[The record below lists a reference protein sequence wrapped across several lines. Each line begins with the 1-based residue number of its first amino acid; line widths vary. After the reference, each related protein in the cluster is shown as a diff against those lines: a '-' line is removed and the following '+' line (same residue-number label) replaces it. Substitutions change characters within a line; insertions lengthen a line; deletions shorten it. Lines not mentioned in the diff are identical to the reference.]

1 MVYGTGEFM
10 KLRVFVV
17 VIGALCSAATAY
29 GGPGNSKPSAQSA
42 QTSEKSADPGSTYD
56 ASAVTVTYVQTESG
70 GVQRVTANESGDAK
84 QIGLIRSSLQRLAD
98 NFTEQDFPTAAP
110 NGRTD
115 TSALATLL
123 SAPPGA
129 VRTRFVEIRG
139 GAEVRYSSDN
149 PQLVSAVHRWFE
161 AVQSASA
168 GAHAS
173 GPSVMAPSAAP
184 QVR

>member
-1 MVYGTGEFM
+1 M
-10 KLRVFVV
+10 KLRVCII
-17 VIGALCSAATAY
+17 VIGLIFGAGISYA
-29 GGPGNSKPSAQSA
+29 GPGHSKPSYQGTQS
-42 QTSEKSADPGSTYD
+42 SEKSADPGSTYD
-56 ASAVTVTYVQTESG
+56 PSAGTVTYVQTENG

-98 NFTEQDFPTAAP
+98 NFTEQDFPAAAAG
-110 NGRTD
+110 GRTD

-139 GAEVRYSSDN
+139 GGEVRFTSDN

-161 AVQSASA
+161 TVQDGTA

-173 GPSVMAPSAAP
+173 GPSVMSPPVGP
-184 QVR
+184 QAR